1 MARPWP
7 LSNTSNNRTAVHKID
22 ATNQS
27 LGRIAT
33 RIATLLRGKDSPAY
47 RPNVMPDVQVVVENL
62 DKIVFK
68 GTKATSTKYYRHSGF
83 PGGLYETT
91 MEKKWEQNPKE
102 VLRLAVRGM
111 LPPNRSRDRLL
122 RRMTVQ

>member
-1 MARPWP
+1 M
-7 LSNTSNNRTAVHKID
+7 TSVHKID

-91 MEKKWEQNPKE
+91 MEDKWAKNPKE

-122 RRMTVQ
+122 RRMIVQ

>member
-1 MARPWP
+1 M
-7 LSNTSNNRTAVHKID
+7 TTVHTID

-33 RIATLLRGKDSPAY
+33 RIATLLRGKDTPAY
-47 RPNVMPDVQVVVENL
+47 RPNAIPDVQVVVEHL

-68 GTKATSTKYYRHSGF
+68 GTKATSTRYYRHSGY
-83 PGGLYETT
+83 PGGLYSATLQ
-91 MEKKWEQNPKE
+91 EKWDKDPKE

-111 LPPNRSRDRLL
+111 LPENRSRDKML
-122 RRMTVQ
+122 RNIIVK

>member
-1 MARPWP
+1 M
-7 LSNTSNNRTAVHKID
+7 SSQIHTID

-33 RIATLLRGKDSPAY
+33 RIATFLRGKDTPAFT
-47 RPNVMPDVQVVVENL
+47 PNKFPDVQVVVENL

-68 GTKATSTKYYRHSGF
+68 GTKAASTKYYRHSGY
-83 PGGLYETT
+83 PGGLHEKT
-91 MEKKWEQNPKE
+91 MAQKWAQNPKE

-111 LPPNRSRDRLL
+111 LPPNRSRDRML
-122 RRMTVQ
+122 RNLIVK